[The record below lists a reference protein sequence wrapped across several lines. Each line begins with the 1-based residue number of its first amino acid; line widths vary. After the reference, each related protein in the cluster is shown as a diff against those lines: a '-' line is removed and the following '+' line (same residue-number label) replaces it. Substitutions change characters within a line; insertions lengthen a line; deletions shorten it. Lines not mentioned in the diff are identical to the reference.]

1 MILIVGYGVSG
12 KGAMSLLQKQGIPAI
27 AVDKNPSEG
36 VQLDSIDFPLEGISQ
51 LIVSPGVLPSHPL
64 VLKARERG
72 IEVIGELSL
81 ALRSTKNRCIG
92 ITGSNG
98 KTTTTLLTAHA
109 LRFAGLKARA
119 VGNVGTALS
128 SVVLDLD
135 PEEILVIELSSFQ
148 LENMREKKLDVAAY
162 LNLTPNHLNWHA
174 SMEEYVQ
181 AKANIQP
188 CLKAEG
194 TLFVSEQVWHCGV
207 HGLQSGNVEIFPDSF
222 VSHVPRYFL
231 AEQNISAAAALT
243 AWFGVS
249 RETFLS
255 SLPMFEKP
263 AHRLEWVAVSGNIQY
278 YNDSKAT
285 SVEAVLH
292 AVSCFEGPLVLI
304 AGGVD
309 KGASYAPWID
319 PFRGKM
325 KKIVAYGAASE
336 KIEREL
342 APFYPLHRVATLQDA
357 TEVANQSARAGDTV
371 LLSPGCSS
379 YDQFR
384 SYEHRGD
391 EFKRLVRETIGVHT

>member
-1 MILIVGYGVSG
+1 MKLVIGYGVSG
-12 KGAMSLLQKQGIPAI
+12 KGAMSLLQKQGIPAV
-27 AVDKNPSEG
+27 AVDKNPREG
-36 VQLDSIDFPLEGISQ
+36 VALDSADFPLEGISEV
-51 LIVSPGVLPSHPL
+51 IVSPGVLPSHPL
-64 VLKARERG
+64 VLKAREWG
-72 IEVIGELSL
+72 IEVIGELSF
-81 ALRSTKNRCIG
+81 ALRFTNNRCIG

-128 SVVLDLD
+128 SVVLD

-148 LENMREKKLDVAAY
+148 LETMREKKLDVAAY
-162 LNLTPNHLNWHA
+162 LNITPNHLDRHA
-174 SMEEYVQ
+174 SMEEYVK
-181 AKANIQP
+181 AKANIQQ
-188 CLKAEG
+188 CLKPEG
-194 TLFVSEQVWHCGV
+194 TLFVSEQVWGFGA
-207 HGLQSGNVEIFPDSF
+207 HGLQPEQVEVFPNSF
-222 VSHVPRYFL
+222 PSSVPRHFL
-231 AEQNISAAAALT
+231 AEQNISAAAVLT
-243 AWFGVS
+243 ARFGVS
-249 RETFLS
+249 RDIFLS

-304 AGGVD
+304 VGGVD

-336 KIEREL
+336 KIAREL
-342 APFYPLHRVATLQDA
+342 IPFFPLQRVATLQDA
-357 TEVANQSARAGDTV
+357 IEAAKQVAIAGDTV

-391 EFKRLVRETIGVHT
+391 EFKRLVRETIGVHS

>member
-1 MILIVGYGVSG
+1 MILIVGYKVSG
-12 KGAMSLLQKQGIPAI
+12 KGAMALLQKQGIEAV

-36 VQLDSIDFPLEGISQ
+36 VPLDSVDFPLEGIQ
-51 LIVSPGVLPSHPL
+51 LVIVSPGVLPSHPL
-64 VLKARERG
+64 VLKAKERG
-72 IEVIGELSL
+72 IEVIGELSF
-81 ALRSTKNRCIG
+81 ALRMAKNRCIG

-109 LRFAGLKARA
+109 LRSAGLKARA

-128 SVVLDLD
+128 SVVMDLD

-148 LENMREKKLDVAAY
+148 LETMREKKLDVAAY

-174 SMEEYVQ
+174 SMEEYAK
-181 AKANIQP
+181 AKANIQQ
-188 CLKAEG
+188 CLKPEG
-194 TLFVSEQVWHCGV
+194 TLFVSEQVWHCGT
-207 HGLQSGNVEIFPDSF
+207 HGLLPGNVAIFSNSF
-222 VSHVPRYFL
+222 ASNMQSRFL
-231 AEQNISAAAALT
+231 GEQNISAAAVLT
-243 AWFGVS
+243 AHFGVS
-249 RETFLS
+249 RETFLG

-263 AHRLEWVAVSGNIQY
+263 PHRLEWVAARGNIQY

-304 AGGVD
+304 VGGVD

-342 APFYPLHRVATLQDA
+342 GSFFPLQRVATLRDA
-357 TEVANQSARAGDTV
+357 IHAAHESGVAGDTV

-379 YDQFR
+379 YDQFQ